1 MGLFSIAR
9 QTSHSASPP
18 PPPPPPSPS
27 SSSVFGL
34 SDRLLPQLV
43 ATSFNSW
50 IVAAFLYAFFFS
62 LSWIV
67 AAFLCAIFFRSSWI
81 LAGPSPAPSSSA
93 RRW

>member
-18 PPPPPPSPS
+18 PPS

-43 ATSFNSW
+43 VTSFN
-50 IVAAFLYAFFFS
+50 
-62 LSWIV
+62 SWIV